1 MHLGGVHQANKWTEK
16 FNNGQI
22 LTAQFSI
29 LRSTLVSS
37 YNDPALGC
45 LLTSLLLNGPPWD
58 RYSSIPSTPTQRFT
72 TPVSDNPRPLA
83 SEGTRPIHSTCMQ
96 DTHTH
101 KTKWAHTCVHAC
113 AHIHTMDNHLPLSQ
127 FYPDFKIIS
136 TLNIFLPRCSSLNF
150 YYLSWG
156 RE

>member
-1 MHLGGVHQANKWTEK
+1 MHLGGLHQANKWTEK

-29 LRSTLVSS
+29 LRSTLFSS
-37 YNDPALGC
+37 YNDPALG
-45 LLTSLLLNGPPWD
+45 LLLNGPSRA

-72 TPVSDNPRPLA
+72 TPVSENPRPLA

-96 DTHTH
+96 GTHTH
-101 KTKWAHTCVHAC
+101 KTTRAHTCVHTC

-136 TLNIFLPRCSSLNF
+136 TLNIFLPRCSLNF